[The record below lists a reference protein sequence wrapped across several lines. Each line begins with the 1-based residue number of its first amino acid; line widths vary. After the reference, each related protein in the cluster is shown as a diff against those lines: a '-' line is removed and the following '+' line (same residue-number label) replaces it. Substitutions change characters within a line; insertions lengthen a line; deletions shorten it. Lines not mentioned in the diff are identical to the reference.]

1 MPVSTKDQAY
11 IHALETELA
20 TERAHLRALRETI
33 AVGTCTVD
41 PRGRV
46 VALNP
51 AGERLLGWSEA
62 ACMGK
67 GLHQLIQCR
76 LEQAPPA
83 TAVCPITQV
92 LGTRESLWPTKAIIC
107 CRDGTFRPVEL
118 QGIPFQHRDG
128 LGALLSLRD
137 LSEELQLQADL
148 QHATQVLEESP
159 NPIVELDAW
168 GNLIYANPA
177 MLALLEQY
185 GFTPDVW
192 PAILPTNIAQLV
204 QKCLRFGTT
213 LKDIEVS
220 SHRKHYGWTF
230 FPVPYT
236 RLVRGYGRDLSTQKR
251 KEKQLRQAKDDAEAA
266 NRAKSE
272 FLATMSHELRTPLG
286 VIIGYTSL
294 LLEGTCGPLTAEQA
308 DFLRR
313 VDTSAREL
321 LDLISAFMDVSR
333 LEAGQ
338 LPLEVRDVY
347 VPALLEQIKAETQ
360 GLQEQSGLVFV
371 WQADDGLPLLHT
383 DPGKLKTVLKNLIGN
398 AVKFTERG
406 SITVAAHGRS
416 GGVEMRVTDTGRGI
430 PQEALTLIFE
440 PFRQL
445 EGVQPRRYGGTGL
458 GLHIVKRLLELLG
471 GAIEVDSVVGQG
483 STFCVWMLAN
493 PPPAPPAR

>member
-1 MPVSTKDQAY
+1 MSAKDQAY
-11 IHALETELA
+11 IRALETELA

-33 AVGTCTVD
+33 SVGTCTVD

-51 AGERLLGWSEA
+51 AGERLLGWSEV
-62 ACMGK
+62 ACLGK

-76 LEQAPPA
+76 LEQAPSDA
-83 TAVCPITQV
+83 AVCPLTQV
-92 LGTRESLWPTKAIIC
+92 LGTGESLWPTRVIIC
-107 CRDGTFRPVEL
+107 CRDGAFRPVEL

-137 LSEELQLQADL
+137 LSDELQFQADL
-148 QHATQVLEESP
+148 QHATRVLEESP

-177 MLALLEQY
+177 MMALLEQY
-185 GFTPDVW
+185 GFTPDAW
-192 PAILPTNIAQLV
+192 PAILPANIAQLV
-204 QKCLRFGTT
+204 QECLRFGNT
-213 LKDIEVS
+213 LKDIAVTR
-220 SHRKHYGWTF
+220 HRKHYGWTF

-236 RLVRGYGRDLSTQKR
+236 RLVRGYGRDLTTQKR
-251 KEKQLRQAKDDAEAA
+251 KEKQLLRAKEDAEAA
-266 NRAKSE
+266 DRTKTE

-286 VIIGYTSL
+286 VIIGYTSI
-294 LLEGTCGPLTAEQA
+294 LLEDTCGPLTAEQA
-308 DFLRR
+308 DLLRR
-313 VDTSAREL
+313 VDTNAREL
-321 LDLISAFMDVSR
+321 LDLISTILDVSR
-333 LEAGQ
+333 LEAGR

-360 GLQEQSGLVFV
+360 GLQEQSGLAFV
-371 WQADDGLPLLHT
+371 WQVDDDFPLLQT
-383 DPGKLKTVLKNLIGN
+383 DPGKLKTVLKDLIGN
-398 AVKFTERG
+398 AVKFTDQG
-406 SITVAAHGRS
+406 SITVEVHGRI

-430 PQEALTLIFE
+430 PREALTLIFE

-458 GLHIVKRLLELLG
+458 GLHIVKRLLDLLG

-483 STFCVWMLAN
+483 STFGVWMPAN
-493 PPPAPPAR
+493 PPPAPPVG